1 MKLLF
6 FSNLL
11 KRKILGVDLE
21 LLRILKPY
29 MGGARWMLIIAVVL
43 LLLADLLGAS
53 IPVFIRH
60 GIDVD
65 VANKDVEGL
74 MTTVTYLVVLLV
86 LSLIAQ
92 VAATYL
98 MAYLGQKVLYRL
110 RVDLLAKVFRLP
122 NAFFD
127 HTPTGQVLT
136 NVTNDVES
144 VRRFISEGVVSVF
157 SSLAKI
163 IFIVFFMFMLS
174 PWLAAITLLSIPL
187 FAVGTLWFKSSIR
200 EGFRQVRQ
208 ANSDINTRMVES
220 LNGHREIVLFQH
232 RDANETLFDLSN
244 KKYLDAYQS
253 IVNAYAVYLPL
264 VENITHLST
273 LMVLMVAHFG
283 SGTVLQPGEII
294 AFFSLINMFF
304 RPLRQMA
311 EEFNTF
317 QSAMAAMERVK
328 KLLEESEP
336 LSSLPKGERAEL
348 PTGALAI
355 EFEKVHFQYQPEK
368 PVLRGLSLN
377 IRAGETV
384 ALVGNTGAGKSTMIH
399 LINRLYDVT
408 DGRVLVGGCD
418 VKHCGLG
425 DLRSAIATIPQD
437 VMLMEGTV
445 LENIALFDGS
455 VERSLVEKAVQALG
469 LESFMANLP
478 KGLDSKLGEGG
489 ASLSEGEKQ
498 LIAFARAW
506 VKNPRVLILDE
517 ATANVDSKTEKKL
530 EQALIALRQGRTTI
544 LIAHRL
550 STIQTAD
557 RICVLQKGIA
567 HEEGSHRELM
577 ALGGLYGKLYRRQ
590 SLSLQVGMG

>member
-1 MKLLF
+1 
-6 FSNLL
+6 
-11 KRKILGVDLE
+11 V
-21 LLRILKPY
+21 
-29 MGGARWMLIIAVVL
+29 
-43 LLLADLLGAS
+43 
-53 IPVFIRH
+53 
-60 GIDVD
+60 
-65 VANKDVEGL
+65 
-74 MTTVTYLVVLLV
+74 
-86 LSLIAQ
+86 
-92 VAATYL
+92 
-98 MAYLGQKVLYRL
+98 
-110 RVDLLAKVFRLP
+110 
-122 NAFFD
+122 
-127 HTPTGQVLT
+127 
-136 NVTNDVES
+136 
-144 VRRFISEGVVSVF
+144 
-157 SSLAKI
+157 
-163 IFIVFFMFMLS
+163 
-174 PWLAAITLLSIPL
+174 TLLSVPL
-187 FAVGTLWFKSSIR
+187 FAIGTLWFKSSIR

-232 RDANETLFDLSN
+232 RDANETLFDRSN
-244 KKYLDAYQS
+244 KNYLDAYQG

-273 LMVLMVAHFG
+273 LVVLIIAHFG
-283 SGTVLQPGEII
+283 SGSVLMAGEII

-328 KLLEESEP
+328 KLLEEPEP
-336 LSSLPKGERAEL
+336 ISSLPKEERAIMPEGPL
-348 PTGALAI
+348 SI
-355 EFEKVHFQYQPEK
+355 QFEEVHFQYQAEK

-399 LINRLYDVT
+399 LINRLYDVNE
-408 DGRVLVGGCD
+408 GKVMVGGCE
-418 VKHCGLG
+418 VKRCGLG

-437 VMLMEGTV
+437 VILMEGSV
-445 LENIALFDGS
+445 LDNIVLFEADI
-455 VERSLVEKAVQALG
+455 ERAVVEKAIRSLG
-469 LESFMANLP
+469 LESFVANLP
-478 KGLDSKLGEGG
+478 QGLDSKLGEGG

-530 EQALIALRQGRTTI
+530 EQALLALRQGRTTI

-577 ALGGLYGKLYRRQ
+577 DLGGLYSKLYRRQ